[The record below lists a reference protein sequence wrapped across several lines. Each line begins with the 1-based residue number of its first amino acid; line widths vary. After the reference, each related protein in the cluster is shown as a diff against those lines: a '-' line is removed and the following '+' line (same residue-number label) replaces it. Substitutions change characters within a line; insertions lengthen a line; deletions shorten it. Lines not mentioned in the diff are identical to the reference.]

1 MTKVTKSKG
10 TELTPESIT
19 PAELSAFRIGLL
31 RWFDKHGRELPWRGT
46 RDPYRIWVSEI
57 ILQQTQTVQGWD
69 YYLRFIDRL
78 PDVKSLAGAPE
89 DELMLLWQGLGYYSR
104 AHNMQHAARQIMEE
118 HGGIFPREEREVAAL
133 KGVGPYTTAAI
144 MSIAYDYP
152 LAVVDGNVYRV
163 LSRYLATDTPIDT
176 TPGQR
181 YYRQMAGLFLE
192 REQPGR
198 YNQAMMDL
206 GATICT
212 PKSPLCASCPLG
224 GACRSRGT
232 ELVNLLPIKS
242 HKTMVRERWIEY
254 FLLLHREQIAIR
266 RRDSRRGIWKGLY
279 ELPGVVLEREPT
291 ALPTPPEGWEI
302 IETQPLKDHRLSH
315 RLLHLRVHI
324 CSTLGDTDPTYPDG
338 TEQIPLSDHETIA
351 FPKPLRHFLDHYAGD
366 NRLL

>member
-1 MTKVTKSKG
+1 MTKVTKIKG

-78 PDVKSLAGAPE
+78 PDVKSLAEAPE

-104 AHNMQHAARQIMEE
+104 AHNMQHAARQIMKE
-118 HGGIFPREEREVAAL
+118 HGGVFPREEREVAAL

-192 REQPGR
+192 RGQPGR

-212 PKSPLCASCPLG
+212 PKNPICDNCPLRDG
-224 GACRSRGT
+224 CRARGT
-232 ELVNLLPIKS
+232 ELINLLPIKA

-254 FLLLHREQIAIR
+254 FLLLHRGQIAIR

-279 ELPGVVLEREPT
+279 ELPGVVLESEPT
-291 ALPTPPEGWEI
+291 ALPTPPKGWEI
-302 IETQPLKDHRLSH
+302 IEPLPLKDHRLSH
-315 RLLHLRVHI
+315 RLLHLRVHV
-324 CSTLGDTDPTYPDG
+324 CSTSGDADPTYPDG

-351 FPKPLRHFLDHYAGD
+351 FPKPLRHFLDHYTGS